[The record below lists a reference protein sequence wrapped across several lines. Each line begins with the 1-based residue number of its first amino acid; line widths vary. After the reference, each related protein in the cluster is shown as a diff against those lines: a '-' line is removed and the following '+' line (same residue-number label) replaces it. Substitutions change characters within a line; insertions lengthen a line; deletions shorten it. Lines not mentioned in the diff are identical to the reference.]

1 MKLLLFLALSVA
13 LLAGCES
20 RTPIYRANVKLLITH
35 PDATTTANDEDQ
47 FVATQKDILSSQL
60 LLHRTEQRMNKT
72 AEEVRDNLADLKVTP
87 IRGSNIIVVSV
98 DSPSPDFAKDF
109 GNALVAEYLKFRD
122 EQRVKISQ
130 DDLSPLTHEVQR
142 LKGELEAANEKLDA
156 FQREHGISTNAQSP
170 EFQALFENREEMQK
184 LYDALLAQSVKAN
197 ATQFS
202 RDRNVSLLD
211 PAILEPNRVH

>member
-1 MKLLLFLALSVA
+1 MKSLPFLVLSAA

-35 PDATTTANDEDQ
+35 PSATTPADDEDQ

-60 LLHRTEQRMNKT
+60 LLHRTEQHMNKT

-87 IRGSNIIVVSV
+87 IRGSDIIVVSV
-98 DSPSPDFAKDF
+98 DSPSPDFAKDL

-122 EQRVKISQ
+122 EQRAKISQ

-142 LKGELEAANEKLDA
+142 LEGELEAANEKLDA
-156 FQREHGISTNAQSP
+156 FQKEHGISTNAQSP

-184 LYDALLAQSVKAN
+184 LYDALLVQSVKAN

-202 RDRNVSLLD
+202 HDRNVSLLE